1 MEVWKMLNLQKK
13 PVIGIIGTFVLRIWG
28 CDIPKTVKIPH
39 KLYLAHHGNGVC
51 VHPSTE
57 IEKGVRIFQQVTI
70 GRADVYLPG
79 EQTTYEKIVI
89 KEYAI
94 LGAGC
99 KILNSK
105 GTMTIG
111 ENAIIAANSVV
122 LCDVPANEVWGGI
135 PARKLYTRDEKD
147 IFHGPAE

>member
-1 MEVWKMLNLQKK
+1 MEVWQMLNLQKK
-13 PVIGIIGTFVLRIWG
+13 PFIGKIGTLVLRLWG
-28 CDIPKTVKIPH
+28 CDIPKTVQIPK
-39 KLYLAHHGNGVC
+39 KLYCAHHGNGVC
-51 VHPSTE
+51 IHPDTI

-70 GRADVYLPG
+70 GRADVYIPSS
-79 EQTTYEKIVI
+79 QSTYERIII

-99 KILNSK
+99 KILNTT

-111 ENAIIAANSVV
+111 ENAIIAANAVV
-122 LCDVPANEVWGGI
+122 LTDVPANEVWGGC
-135 PARKLYTRDEKD
+135 PARKLYTRKEKD

>member
-1 MEVWKMLNLQKK
+1 MEAWKMLNLQKK
-13 PVIGIIGTFVLRIWG
+13 PIIGKIGTFVLRLWG
-28 CDIPKTVKIPH
+28 CDIPKSVKIPK

-70 GRADVYLPG
+70 GRGDVYQPASSS
-79 EQTTYEKIVI
+79 TYEKIII

-99 KILNSK
+99 KILNSSGK
-105 GTMTIG
+105 LTIG
-111 ENAIIAANSVV
+111 ENAIIAANAVV
-122 LCDVPANEVWGGI
+122 LNSVPANEVWGGI
-135 PARKLYTRDEKD
+135 PARKLYTRNETD